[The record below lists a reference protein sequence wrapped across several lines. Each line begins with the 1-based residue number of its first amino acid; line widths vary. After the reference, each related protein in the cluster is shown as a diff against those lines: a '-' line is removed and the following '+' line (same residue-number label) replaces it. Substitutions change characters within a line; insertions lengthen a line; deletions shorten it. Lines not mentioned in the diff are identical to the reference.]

1 MLLLLQ
7 VRLLALPPRRPLSLS
22 LSLIPVQCV
31 HLPAQEQS
39 PIALPS
45 AHQRSFLLPRLSLA
59 GAACVDV
66 VVCEVALEARGGRH
80 YLHTRRRYLPLR
92 SPLPPPQ
99 MIRASNR
106 GPLALF
112 Q

>member
-7 VRLLALPPRRPLSLS
+7 VRLLALPPHRSLSLS
-22 LSLIPVQCV
+22 LSLVLVQCV

-39 PIALPS
+39 SIALPS
-45 AHQRSFLLPRLSLA
+45 THQRSFLLPRLSLA

-66 VVCEVALEARGGRH
+66 VVYEAALEARVGRR
-80 YLHTRRRYLPLR
+80 YLHTRRRYLPLQ
-92 SPLPPPQ
+92 SPLPPPL
-99 MIRASNR
+99 MIRARNR

-112 Q
+112 R